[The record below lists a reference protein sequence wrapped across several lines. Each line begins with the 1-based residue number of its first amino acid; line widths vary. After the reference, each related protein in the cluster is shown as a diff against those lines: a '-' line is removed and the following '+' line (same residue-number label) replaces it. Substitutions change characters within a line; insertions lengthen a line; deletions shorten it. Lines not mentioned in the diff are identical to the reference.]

1 MPMMARMRSLAPWF
15 MFLVG
20 GIFVVFMVL
29 SDSKLTD
36 FFHQQKQLIGSIDGE
51 DVTYQEYTNLVD
63 RARRS
68 QEQQSG
74 QSLDESQM
82 DYFRDQVWDALIT
95 QKLIDKKVKQFGIVV
110 TDDDIRNALL
120 GANPPEQLKK
130 QFTDST
136 GNFNR
141 QLYEQAMR
149 DPRNKEIVIQVEEQ
163 IRQQLIQQ
171 KLQDYLTATLTV
183 SDEEAK
189 NNFFIQSVK
198 MKADY
203 IMINANSISDNDVK
217 VSDDELKKY
226 YNEHPENYEI
236 EAQRKIKYVLFHR
249 QASQADSLGV
259 MKNLQEVV
267 KKLKGD
273 TTSFKKYVEI
283 YSERPYKK
291 DTVSLASLPVQ
302 VRDLLVKAK
311 VNDILGPVATYEGY
325 VVYKLVDKV
334 KAKRDEVRASHI
346 LVKSTGNDKADYEK
360 AVGIYNELIKGADF
374 ATLAK
379 EKSDDGSKFQG
390 GDLGWFGRG
399 QMVKP
404 FEEASFNGKIGVIQ
418 KPVKTQF
425 GYHIIKVTDKSNT
438 DFVVEKIANK
448 IQISATT
455 SDKLYQ
461 DATDLSY
468 IAKQNGLESEAKLMK
483 YAVVETPPFNKDAQ
497 AIAGLGINAALVKWA
512 FDNSV
517 GKVSDVYK
525 IQSGYVV
532 AMVSDVIKPGEKKF
546 DDVKASIKDVILRQ
560 KKIVRAMSIAAEI
573 RNKIGDNGD
582 ASIAKTVLP
591 SVKVDSTAGEFTT
604 SGSIPGIGREF
615 AFSDYSFKGEIN
627 KWSLPVKGS
636 LGAYLIKVKYRT
648 KFDPS
653 LFNYQKAEIKK
664 ELLKNKKNRFFS
676 QWIQNIKKEAD
687 IVDNRYLFYRY

>member
-1 MPMMARMRSLAPWF
+1 MPMMAKMRSLAPWF

-20 GIFVVFMVL
+20 GIFVLFMIL

-36 FFHQQKQLIGSIDGE
+36 FFHQQKQVVGSIDGE
-51 DVTYQEYTNLVD
+51 DVTYQEYSNLVD
-63 RARRS
+63 RARKS

-74 QSLDESQM
+74 QSIDESQM
-82 DYFRDQVWDALIT
+82 DYFRDQVWDALVT
-95 QKLIDKKVKQFGIVV
+95 QKLVDKKVKQFGIIV
-110 TDDDIRNALL
+110 TDDEIRNALL
-120 GANPPEQLKK
+120 GPNPPEQLKK

-171 KLQDYLTATLTV
+171 KLQDYLTASLTV

-189 NNFFIQSVK
+189 DNFFKQNIK

-203 IMINANSISDNDVK
+203 VMIDANSISDNDVK

-226 YNEHPENYEI
+226 YDEHPEDYKI
-236 EAQRKIKYVLFHR
+236 EAQRKLKYVLFRR
-249 QASQADSLGV
+249 QASQGDSLSIK
-259 MKNLQEVV
+259 KNLEEVV
-267 KKLKGD
+267 KKLEGD
-273 TTSFKKYVEI
+273 TTSFKKYIEI
-283 YSERPYKK
+283 YSERPYSK
-291 DTVSLASLPVQ
+291 DTVSLASLPAQ
-302 VRDLLVKAK
+302 VRDLLSKAK
-311 VNDILGPVATYEGY
+311 VNDIIGPVATYEGY
-325 VVYKLVDKV
+325 VVYKLVNKV
-334 KAKRDEVRASHI
+334 KAKKDEVRASHI
-346 LVKSTGNDKADYEK
+346 LVRSTGNDKADYEK
-360 AVGIYNELIKGADF
+360 AMSIYNELMKGADF
-374 ATLAK
+374 ATVAK

-390 GDLGWFGRG
+390 GDLGWFGKG

-404 FEEASFNGKIGVIQ
+404 FEDACFNGKIGVIQ
-418 KPVKTQF
+418 KPIKTQF
-425 GYHIIKVTDKSNT
+425 GYHIIKVTDKSST
-438 DFVVEKIANK
+438 DFVVEKIVNK

-455 SDKLYQ
+455 SDKIYQ

-468 IAKQNGLESEAKLMK
+468 IAKENGLESEAKLMK
-483 YAVVETPPFNKDAQ
+483 YAVVETPPFNQDAQ

-525 IQSGYVV
+525 VPAGYVV

-546 DDVKASIKDVILRQ
+546 DDVKATIKNVVLRQ
-560 KKIVRAMSIAAEI
+560 KKIEKAMSLAAEI
-573 RNKIGDNGD
+573 KSKIGDSGD
-582 ASIAKTVLP
+582 ASVAKIVWP
-591 SVKVDSTAGEFTT
+591 SAKVDSTATEFTT
-604 SGSIPGIGREF
+604 TGSIPGVGREF
-615 AFSDYSFKGEIN
+615 AFSDYSFKGDIN
-627 KWSLPVKGS
+627 KWSQPVKGS

-648 KFDPS
+648 KYDPALFD
-653 LFNYQKAEIKK
+653 YQKADIKK
-664 ELLKNKKNRFFS
+664 ELLKNKKSRFFS
-676 QWIQNIKKEAD
+676 QWLQNIKKEVN